1 MTNSFE
7 PSANQDED
15 LGASDASVASTANQ
29 AGIAS
34 IGEAFFAVEAAEDLY
49 NWRVMGVQVWPVMR
63 SRLLKY
69 VMANSG
75 LFASSIGKQVDF
87 YEDVEQ
93 YAGRKPAKLLWRATV
108 WGWLGPLASWAYRPR
123 PVPGTPRLSEPDYR
137 NLRKKK
143 AIVVPFATRDGH
155 EPHIEKFAQPVID
168 ALGDRG
174 LVLGV
179 GTWDKITN
187 RPRVEDLNGYF
198 NRRWHYP
205 AAVIVRLG
213 VRKKDIAKYA
223 RVVALLE
230 AKAGFS
236 LDPVRTFPR
245 WMLRIFFIQKHG
257 YRKIFKRTKAKYV
270 FAVNAARMP
279 LQAAAQSLGMKVI
292 EIQSGV
298 FSRYSLQ
305 FSWPGSPKIE
315 YLPNE
320 IWTWGEYWTSGIER
334 AGGQSVRVIGSTAE
348 FEQTRER
355 LHGKLSAE
363 QIAAGLTPLVRV
375 PKQVVV
381 LSQPLIGIDILKAA
395 IDLAEA
401 RPDLNVIFKLHPRNE
416 IEEFAAFLAG
426 VPFVKQTEIPNS
438 QPAPV
443 VATDQLSP
451 RIPPANLKL
460 MQFEQTSLEVIAE
473 SEISVGV
480 FSTALIEA
488 AGLGSKVAIIKLPGW
503 EHLAPLIDGGYATA
517 FENATDMVAGID
529 LIKTPADPYFF
540 YGHRANVQQIVD
552 ELLG

>member
-1 MTNSFE
+1 M
-7 PSANQDED
+7 
-15 LGASDASVASTANQ
+15 STPA
-29 AGIAS
+29 ADKGIAS

-75 LFASSIGKQVDF
+75 LFASGVGKQVDF

-93 YAGRKPAKLLWRATV
+93 YRGRKPALLLWRAV
-108 WGWLGPLASWAYRPR
+108 RFGWLGPLASFAYRPR
-123 PVPGTPRLSEPDYR
+123 KISGAASHLGEPDYR
-137 NLRKKK
+137 DLKSKK
-143 AIVVPFATRDGH
+143 AIVVPFATRDGN

-174 LVLGV
+174 LILGV

-198 NRRWHYP
+198 NRLWHYP

-213 VRKKDIAKYA
+213 VKKADLAKYE
-223 RVVALLE
+223 RVVTMLE
-230 AKAGFS
+230 TQTGFS

-245 WMLRIFFIQKHG
+245 WMLRIFFIQKRG
-257 YRKIFKRTKAKYV
+257 YRKIFKRTGAKYV

-298 FSRYSLQ
+298 FSKYSLQ

-315 YLPNE
+315 YIPDE
-320 IWTWGEYWTSGIER
+320 IWTWGDYWTSGIER
-334 AGGQSVRVIGSTAE
+334 AGGQSVRVIGSTEE
-348 FEQTRER
+348 FEAIRER
-355 LHGKLSAE
+355 K
-363 QIAAGLTPLVRV
+363 IAKIAG
-375 PKQVVV
+375 QVVV
-381 LSQPLIGIDILKAA
+381 LSQPLIGLDILQAA
-395 IDLAEA
+395 IDFAAA
-401 RPDLNVIFKLHPRNE
+401 RPDLRVIFKLHPRNE
-416 IEEFAAFLAG
+416 IEEFAGYLADHA
-426 VPFVKQTEIPNS
+426 
-438 QPAPV
+438 APEN
-443 VATDQLSP
+443 LS
-451 RIPPANLKL
+451 L
-460 MQFEQTSLEVIAE
+460 MQFEKTSLEVIAE

-503 EHLAPLIDGGYATA
+503 EHLAPLIDGGYASA
-517 FENATDMVAGID
+517 FDSAAELVAGID
-529 LIKTPADPYFF
+529 GLKNPADEYFF
-540 YGHRANVQQIVD
+540 YGRRANIKSIVD
-552 ELLG
+552 ELLEG